1 MAIDF
6 YYDLVIIVELMKY
19 IVVLKSK
26 EKH

>member
-6 YYDLVIIVELMKY
+6 YYDLVIIAELMKY